1 MYQNFNRRMNF
12 LNLKLNKNIIK
23 IKVLIESIIL
33 KTAFYILTES
43 LKKQIITRNNI
54 KVISVGREFYNERC

>member
-33 KTAFYILTES
+33 KMAFYILTES